1 LIVKI
6 LFFASLKDVTGE
18 SVFDLELEEKATVK
32 SLRAKITSMYPKLEP
47 ILNSVKIAI
56 NQDFAE
62 SDSVLKN
69 GDELAFLPPVSG
81 G

>member
-1 LIVKI
+1 MIVKI

-18 SVFDLELEEKATVK
+18 SDFDLELEENATVK
-32 SLRAKITSMYPKLEP
+32 SLRVKITSMYPKLEP

-56 NQDFAE
+56 NQEFVE